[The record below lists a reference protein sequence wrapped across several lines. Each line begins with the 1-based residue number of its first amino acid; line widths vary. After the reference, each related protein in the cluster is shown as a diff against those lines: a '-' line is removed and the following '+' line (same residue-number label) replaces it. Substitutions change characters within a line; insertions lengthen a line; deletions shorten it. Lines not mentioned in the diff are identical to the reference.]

1 VPRPSHYYFGGLSST
16 GVFADQDNVAVISLF
31 RSVPLG
37 SRAMDDVRGLID
49 LCCFE

>member
-16 GVFADQDNVAVISLF
+16 GIFADQDNVAVISLF

-37 SRAMDDVRGLID
+37 SRAMDDVRGLISFRC
-49 LCCFE
+49 LE